1 MERSRI
7 STKQLFVLI
16 LLFEMGSSIVVNLG
30 MQAKQDAWLAILL
43 GTGTGVCMFL
53 VYDHLCHQYDE
64 RPLTQYVRIIFG
76 KYIGSLLALL
86 YIFYFFY
93 LAARVL
99 RDFGDLLLSST
110 LEKTPMFVIN
120 GILMIVIGGA
130 VYYGLEVIGRTGEII
145 LPFMT
150 LLALIT
156 AISISFSEIFHI
168 ENLLPVLEKGWK
180 PVITA
185 AFPLTVTF
193 PFGETIVFSMIL
205 PYVSAKSHS
214 RKTGLKAILISGLI
228 LTVTVVTNI
237 AVLGVSQ
244 ASSEQFPLLTTVG
257 KINVGNF
264 IQRVD
269 AVALSALILGGFFKI
284 SIFFYAGVSG
294 MKELFSIEKKKH
306 ILFLV
311 AGFAVVIA
319 TYSVNMAS
327 SFTSHIEAGLQQV
340 PYYLHLP
347 FQIGIPI
354 LLLVITW
361 FKKLGKQSS
370 LRKIT

>member
-1 MERSRI
+1 
-7 STKQLFVLI
+7 
-16 LLFEMGSSIVVNLG
+16 
-30 MQAKQDAWLAILL
+30 
-43 GTGTGVCMFL
+43 
-53 VYDHLCHQYDE
+53 
-64 RPLTQYVRIIFG
+64 
-76 KYIGSLLALL
+76 
-86 YIFYFFY
+86 
-93 LAARVL
+93 
-99 RDFGDLLLSST
+99 
-110 LEKTPMFVIN
+110 
-120 GILMIVIGGA
+120 
-130 VYYGLEVIGRTGEII
+130 
-145 LPFMT
+145 
-150 LLALIT
+150 
-156 AISISFSEIFHI
+156 
-168 ENLLPVLEKGWK
+168 
-180 PVITA
+180 
-185 AFPLTVTF
+185 
-193 PFGETIVFSMIL
+193 MIL
-205 PYVSAKSHS
+205 PYVSEKADS

-244 ASSEQFPLLTTVG
+244 ASKEQFPLLTTVG
-257 KINVGNF
+257 KINVGDF

-294 MKELFSIEKKKH
+294 MKELFSIQKKKH

-311 AGFAVVIA
+311 MGFAVVIA

-327 SFTSHIEAGLQQV
+327 SFTSHIEVGLQQV

-361 FKKLGKQSS
+361 FKKLGNQSS

>member
-1 MERSRI
+1 MEI
-7 STKQLFVLI
+7 SKISKKQLFTLI
-16 LLFEMGSSIVVNLG
+16 LLFEMGSAIVVNLG

-43 GTGTGVCMFL
+43 GTGSGVCMFL
-53 VYDHLCHQYDE
+53 VYDHLYHQYDE
-64 RPLTQYVRIIFG
+64 RPLTQYVRIILG
-76 KYIGSLLALL
+76 NYIGSLLALL
-86 YIFYFFY
+86 YIFYFLY
-93 LAARVL
+93 LSARVL

-110 LEKTPMFVIN
+110 LEATPMLVINSMLMFVI
-120 GILMIVIGGA
+120 GSA

-145 LPFMT
+145 LPVMA

-156 AISISFSEIFHI
+156 GGAISFSHIFHI
-168 ENLLPVLEKGWK
+168 ENLLPVLERGWE
-180 PVITA
+180 PVIKA
-185 AFPLTVTF
+185 AFPLTITF

-205 PYVSAKSHS
+205 PYLSEKAHS
-214 RKTGLKAILISGLI
+214 RKTGVKAILISGLI
-228 LTVTVVTNI
+228 LTVTIVTNI

-257 KINVGNF
+257 KINVGDF

-294 MKELFSIEKKKH
+294 MKELFSIQKKKH
-306 ILFLV
+306 TLFLV
-311 AGFAVVIA
+311 ASFVIVVT
-319 TYSVNMAS
+319 TYSLNMAS
-327 SFTSHIEAGLQQV
+327 SFANHIEVGLQQV

-361 FKKLGKQSS
+361 FKKLGKKSS
-370 LRKIT
+370 PGKIT

>member
-1 MERSRI
+1 MERGKI
-7 STKQLFVLI
+7 SKRQLFTLM

-43 GTGTGVCMFL
+43 GTGAGICLFL
-53 VYDHLCHQYDE
+53 IYDYLCHQYDE

-76 KYIGSLLALL
+76 KYIGSVLALL
-86 YIFYFFY
+86 YIFYFLY

-99 RDFGDLLLSST
+99 RDFGELLLSST
-110 LEKTPMFVIN
+110 LEATPMLVIN
-120 GILMIVIGGA
+120 SMLMFIIGCA

-145 LPFMT
+145 LPFMI
-150 LLALIT
+150 LLAFIT
-156 AISISFSEIFHI
+156 GISISFSQVFHI

-180 PVITA
+180 PVLKA
-185 AFPLTVTF
+185 AFPLTITF
-193 PFGETIVFSMIL
+193 PFGEVIVFSMIL
-205 PYVSAKSHS
+205 PYLSEKASS
-214 RKTGLKAILISGLI
+214 RRTGIKAILVSGLI
-228 LTVTVVTNI
+228 LTVTIITNI

-244 ASSEQFPLLTTVG
+244 ASTEQFPLLTTVG

-269 AVALSALILGGFFKI
+269 AIALSALILGGFFKI

-294 MKELFSIEKKKH
+294 MKELFSIQKKKH

-311 AGFAVVIA
+311 ASFVIIVT
-319 TYSVNMAS
+319 TYSLNMAS
-327 SFTSHIEAGLQQV
+327 SFTSHIEVGLQQV
-340 PYYLHLP
+340 PYDLHLP

-361 FKKLGKQSS
+361 GKKLAKQSS
-370 LRKIT
+370 PKKIT